1 MSVAKPAREPK
12 MKVVGRR
19 RPSAGGLEA
28 ADNLFRL
35 VLFLRGAQPFFPK
48 GVYKFRSFE
57 EKEAW
62 EWQMR
67 AR

>member
-1 MSVAKPAREPK
+1 MTDPGQKPK

-19 RPSAGGLEA
+19 KPSSGGLEA
-28 ADNLFRL
+28 ANNLFKL
-35 VLFLRGAQPFFPK
+35 VIELRGDKPFFPK

-62 EWQMR
+62 EWKMR
-67 AR
+67 TR